1 MKIAQG
7 NMIEKEY
14 IFDFDNCLTLD
25 EKGKPLDWKQ
35 KYNVVFLIQ
44 NNIISNTKTF
54 LQSLQRN
61 QMIIDFIF

>member
-25 EKGKPLDWKQ
+25 EKGKPLD
-35 KYNVVFLIQ
+35 
-44 NNIISNTKTF
+44 
-54 LQSLQRN
+54 
-61 QMIIDFIF
+61 